1 MRCKRIL
8 VTGKGG
14 PDVLKV
20 IEHDIPEPGPGEI
33 RIRVE
38 AAGVAYADTMRR
50 RGVLAPRKP
59 FTPGYDV
66 VGRIDAVGEGVAGMD
81 LGERVAALM
90 PRLGLGGYSE
100 HVVVPANLVVR
111 VPQGIEP
118 VPAVCL
124 GLNYI
129 TAYQMLFRFTE
140 PRPGERILIHGAAGG
155 TGTALLQLGRHK
167 GLDMYGTASA
177 PKHDLVRD
185 LGATPIDY
193 RSEDFVERVRE
204 LTDDGVDYVYD
215 PIGGKH
221 LERSYRTL
229 RPSGTLVSYGASSDI
244 PKGTLGVAVG
254 SLRFLG
260 LKLRPSRRAVRL
272 YMITMSTGCKPA
284 DCKRDWEHL
293 LELYL
298 KGVVDPV
305 VGARFP
311 LEHAAEAHALM
322 DRSGTRGKIVLLCG
336 DDRESLAANS
346 P

>member
-1 MRCKRIL
+1 MRSTRIL
-8 VTGKGG
+8 VAGKGG

-20 IEHDIPEPGPGEI
+20 VKDDIPEPGPGEI

-38 AAGVAYADTMRR
+38 ASGVAYADTMRR
-50 RGVLAPRKP
+50 RGVLAPRRP

-66 VGRIDAVGEGVAGMD
+66 VGRVDAVGEGVEGME
-81 LGERVAALM
+81 LGGRVAALM

-100 HVVVPANLVVR
+100 HVVVPANLTVR
-111 VPQGIEP
+111 VPQRIDP
-118 VPAVCL
+118 IPAVCL

-129 TAYQMLFRFTE
+129 TAYQMLFRFTD
-140 PRPGERILIHGAAGG
+140 PRPGDRILIHGAAGG

-167 GLDMYGTASA
+167 GLEMYGTASA
-177 PKHDLVRD
+177 PKHDLVRE

-193 RSEDFVERVRE
+193 RSEDFVERILE

-221 LERSYRTL
+221 LARSYQTL

-244 PKGTLGVAVG
+244 PKGTIGVGLG

-260 LKLRPSRRAVRL
+260 LKLRPSRRGVRL
-272 YMITMSTGCKPA
+272 YMITMSKGCKPA

-293 LELYL
+293 LQLYL
-298 KGVVDPV
+298 DGVVDPI
-305 VGARFP
+305 VGASFP
-311 LEHAAEAHALM
+311 LERAADAHALM

-336 DDRESLAANS
+336 EDREAPAAN
-346 P
+346 PP